1 MKRKIFI
8 LLFLAFV
15 PLHFVLAQ
23 NDSILIRGYVR
34 DNFTNAE
41 ITSGR
46 AFFMNSDSVV
56 LDSMPIRSWG
66 GFRINCYDLAPVT
79 SFTLGRSLRLQTLGT
94 PSFHGLTGGVYKA
107 RERIHRA
114 MADARLLANPA
125 SRSRVADSDPN

>member
-1 MKRKIFI
+1 MSWNAANFKDVSYMKRNIFL
-8 LLFLAFV
+8 LLFLVFV

-34 DNFTNAE
+34 DNFTDAK

-66 GFRINCYDLAPVT
+66 GFRLRVKRDEIP
-79 SFTLGRSLRLQTLGT
+79 RSC
-94 PSFHGLTGGVYKA
+94 
-107 RERIHRA
+107 II
-114 MADARLLANPA
+114 
-125 SRSRVADSDPN
+125 RV